1 MYYSSGISP
10 VRSLVE
16 ELSADEWLYVLCVA
30 SFVLQLSK
38 KPRGNDEMNK
48 LSDLIQKS
56 ARSFL
61 ITEYKSL
68 AVFGGF
74 VFAAFVLLFTL
85 IESRED
91 RTDGTPR
98 LSQRRFHVHK
108 GRS

>member
-1 MYYSSGISP
+1 MAVVCL
-10 VRSLVE
+10 VRFE
-16 ELSADEWLYVLCVA
+16 
-30 SFVLQLSK
+30 QLSK
-38 KPRGNDEMNK
+38 KPRGNEEMNK

-91 RTDGTPR
+91 RTDGTPP
-98 LSQRRFHVHK
+98 LSKRGFRARN